1 MNAHAR
7 PVPRIALSRT
17 EVATAIGVSPD
28 SVDTMVDEGVL
39 PRPRRWHTRK
49 IWLVAEIE
57 AFLTE
62 LPSDGQP
69 VRKEM
74 VDPVEDEDWTPGR

>member
-1 MNAHAR
+1 MNALAR
-7 PVPRIALSRT
+7 PIPRIALNRT
-17 EVATAIGVSPD
+17 EVAVAIGVSAD

-49 IWLVAEIE
+49 IWLVSEIE

-69 VRKEM
+69 RVKETAT
-74 VDPVEDEDWTPGR
+74 DEEEVWVAEL